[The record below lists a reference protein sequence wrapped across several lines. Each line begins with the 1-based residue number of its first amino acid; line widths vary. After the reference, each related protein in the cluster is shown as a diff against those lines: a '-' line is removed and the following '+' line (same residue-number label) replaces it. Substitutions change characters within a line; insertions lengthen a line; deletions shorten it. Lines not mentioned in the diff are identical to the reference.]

1 MLTDSFK
8 GSIEGG
14 EKKIQ
19 MILSFMNEGDW
30 CVAGNPHAYATSWSW
45 QKNCFQ
51 LFSTHLR
58 VAQFS

>member
-30 CVAGNPHAYATSWSW
+30 CVAGNPHAYATS
-45 QKNCFQ
+45 
-51 LFSTHLR
+51 
-58 VAQFS
+58 